1 MTRRTSSERRRG
13 AVAGGLALAL
23 SFGLAGGALADD
35 PSDKK
40 DQVDRQLSKSRQNLD
55 GISKD
60 LTRAVTT
67 MKSTTKKVGTAR
79 TNLSQAER
87 NLRKANKYNRD
98 IGGRLKVARAN
109 ESKSLRA
116 LSANK
121 QAQGRSKV
129 LVGGI
134 ARRSYMKGGMG
145 QLERTLNV
153 LTAPSASSGGSGD
166 LALAD
171 VLARQQGGVMTQLK
185 GQRATGK
192 SQTARLSGV
201 RKKISSLK
209 RQAQAGVVRART
221 ARGDAKKAKTSL
233 EGLLK
238 KQRTAAGDLRKK
250 KKKEQGDIKFLQSE
264 SKRLGGILRKRAK
277 ARAKARA
284 AAAAKK
290 KQAAPHNRVKA
301 RPSDG
306 HFLTGPAPKAQIT
319 SPFGY
324 RMHPILNIRRL
335 HGGADFS
342 FGCGAPIYAAASGH
356 IVEAGSNSVSGNH
369 VIIDHG
375 DVGGTSLATGYDHM
389 STIIK
394 RSGSVK
400 KGQLIGKVGSTGRST
415 GCHLHFVVLADGRYV
430 NPASWIG

>member
-1 MTRRTSSERRRG
+1 MTRTRDERRRG
-13 AVAGGLALAL
+13 VVAGGLAVAL
-23 SFGLAGGALADD
+23 TFGLAGGAIADD
-35 PSDKK
+35 AGDQKK
-40 DQVDRQLSKSRQNLD
+40 KVDRQLAKSRKNLD

-60 LTRAVTT
+60 LTQAVKT
-67 MKSTTKKVGTAR
+67 MNSTTKKVGVAR
-79 TNLSQAER
+79 TDLKRAEGT
-87 NLRKANKYNRD
+87 LRRANKYNRD
-98 IGGRLKVARAN
+98 IGGRLKVAQAN
-109 ESKSLRA
+109 ESKAIKA
-116 LSANK
+116 LSTNK
-121 QAQGRSKV
+121 KAQGKTKV

-134 ARRSYMKGGMG
+134 ARSSYMKGGMG
-145 QLERTLNV
+145 RLERTLDV
-153 LTAPSASSGGSGD
+153 LTSTGASGSGTGD

-171 VLARQQGGVMTQLK
+171 VLARQQGGVLSQLK

-192 SQTARLSGV
+192 SQSARLTGV
-201 RKKISSLK
+201 RTQISSLK
-209 RQAQAGVVRART
+209 RKAQAGVIRART
-221 ARGDAKKAKTSL
+221 ARGDAKKAKSSL
-233 EGLLK
+233 DGLLK
-238 KQRTAAGDLRKK
+238 KQRSAANSLRSK
-250 KKKEQGDIKFLQSE
+250 KKKEQSDITFLQGE

-290 KQAAPHNRVKA
+290 KQAAPQNRVQSK
-301 RPSDG
+301 PSDG
-306 HFLTGPAPKAQIT
+306 HFLTGPAPKSQIA

-324 RMHPILNIRRL
+324 RMHPILHIRRL
-335 HGGADFS
+335 HGGADYA

-415 GCHLHFVVLADGRYV
+415 GCHLHFVVLANGQYV
-430 NPASWIG
+430 NPTSWIG